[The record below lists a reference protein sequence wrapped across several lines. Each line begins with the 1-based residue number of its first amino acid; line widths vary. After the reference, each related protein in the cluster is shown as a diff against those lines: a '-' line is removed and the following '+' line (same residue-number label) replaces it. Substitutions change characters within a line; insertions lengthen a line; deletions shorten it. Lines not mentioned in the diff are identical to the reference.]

1 MLTGMV
7 LVPLNSTMIAV
18 GLDAIAHQLG
28 LSVAAAVWVVS
39 AYLITMAVVQPLG
52 GKAGDLWG
60 HRRLFLAGAVVF
72 LAGSVMGAAA
82 ASLPTLIVARCMQA
96 LGAGVTATNGSAL
109 LRRSFP
115 TTLSQVLGNVGVV
128 QSLGAAAGPL
138 LGSLL
143 IARFGWPSIFWV
155 NLPVLATTILW
166 GWRVLPP
173 DAPRLP
179 ARPLDIPGA
188 VGLGGILVSA
198 TLALKN
204 LAVWAWLLIPGAL
217 AAIWFVHHERRAA
230 EPVVSLSLFR
240 RPGFLV
246 ANGSILAANGF
257 MYTLLL
263 WTPLFLRAHR
273 VPLTT
278 VGVILLGF
286 SLMSSGAAFG
296 GSRLLSSGRME
307 RGALVRLSFAVDA
320 AAIVL
325 PFLLPTATQVGADM
339 LVLLTAGLGSGLG
352 TVAMQSTALLAA
364 RRDQAGT
371 ASGVYSTSRYL
382 GSILAS
388 AALSWLVP
396 LPPLYLAVLGA
407 VALLGILM
415 SFGYPRPLA
424 TSRTLSA

>member
-39 AYLITMAVVQPLG
+39 AYLITMAIVQPLG
-52 GKAGDLWG
+52 GKAGDLYG

-72 LAGSVMGAAA
+72 LAGSVLGAAA
-82 ASLPTLIVARCMQA
+82 GSLATLIVARCLQA
-96 LGAGVTATNGSAL
+96 LGAGVTATNGSAI

-115 TTLSQVLGNVGVV
+115 ATLSQVLGNVGVV
-128 QSLGAAAGPL
+128 QSLGAAVGPL
-138 LGSLL
+138 LGSVL

-173 DAPRLP
+173 DAPRTT
-179 ARPLDIPGA
+179 ARPLDITGA

-198 TLALKN
+198 TLALKD

-217 AAIWFVHHERRAA
+217 AAVWFVRHERAAA
-230 EPVVSLSLFR
+230 EPVVSLPLFR
-240 RPGFLV
+240 RPGFAA

-263 WTPLFLRAHR
+263 WSPLFLRAHR

-278 VGVILLGF
+278 VGILLLGF

-296 GSRLLSSGRME
+296 GSRLLARGRIE
-307 RGALVRLSFAVDA
+307 RGALVRVSFAIDA

-325 PFLLPTATQVGADM
+325 ALALPTTTQLGADV
-339 LVLLTAGLGSGLG
+339 LVLLTAGVGSGLG

-364 RRDQAGT
+364 PRHQAGT

-382 GSILAS
+382 GSIMAS
-388 AALSWLVP
+388 AALAWLVP
-396 LPPLYLAVLGA
+396 VPALYLVVLGG
-407 VALLGILM
+407 VALVGISL
-415 SFGYPRPLA
+415 SFGYPRGVPVP
-424 TSRTLSA
+424 RTLSA